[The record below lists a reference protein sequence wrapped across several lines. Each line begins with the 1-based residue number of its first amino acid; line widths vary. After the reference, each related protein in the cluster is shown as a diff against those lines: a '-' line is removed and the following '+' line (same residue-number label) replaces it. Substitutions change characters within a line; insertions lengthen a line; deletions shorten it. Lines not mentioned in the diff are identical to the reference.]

1 MNKTPDIEIYFAD
14 ICSLCH
20 KAMNWMRSRGFEFE
34 AVEVFWDSARDR
46 WIDDANSRPML
57 SESGNVDFVPQLFI
71 NGRHI
76 MGWRRL
82 EPMIQSGEIEDILR
96 G

>member
-1 MNKTPDIEIYFAD
+1 MKPVIRLYYAEI
-14 ICSLCH
+14 CGLCH
-20 KAMNWMRSRGFEFE
+20 KAMDWMRSRGFEFE
-34 AVEVFWDSARDR
+34 AVEVFWDAARDR
-46 WIDDANSRPML
+46 WVEDDNSRAMIR
-57 SESGNVDFVPQLFI
+57 ECGNVDFVPQIFI

-82 EPMIQSGEIEDILR
+82 EPLIQSGEIEDVLR

>member
-1 MNKTPDIEIYFAD
+1 MKPSIRIYYAD

-46 WIDDANSRPML
+46 WVDDANSRQML
-57 SESGNVDFVPQLFI
+57 RESGNVDFVPQIFI

-82 EPMIQSGEIEDILR
+82 EPMIQSGEIEDILK